1 MEPSLF
7 RQYPEPRVLCGPF
20 SEWFRLGMIP
30 TQNDFE
36 FEMVPTR
43 NGSDFEMVP
52 SRNDSELERVFEM
65 VSKGFSEGFR
75 TRNFFTDGA
84 PYLYISMEVVFL

>member
-1 MEPSLF
+1 
-7 RQYPEPRVLCGPF
+7 
-20 SEWFRLGMIP
+20 
-30 TQNDFE
+30 
-36 FEMVPTR
+36 MVPSR
-43 NGSDFEMVP
+43 NGFDFGMVPSRNDSDFEMVP

-84 PYLYISMEVVFL
+84 P

>member
-1 MEPSLF
+1 MVPS
-7 RQYPEPRVLCGPF
+7 RND
-20 SEWFRLGMIP
+20 SEFKIVP
-30 TQNDFE
+30 TQ
-36 FEMVPTR
+36 

-52 SRNDSELERVFEM
+52 SRNDSELERDFEM

-84 PYLYISMEVVFL
+84 PYLWRWF